1 MKFEG
6 SYTINAPRQKV
17 WEFLIDPNAIAKCL
31 PDLQRL
37 DIEGPDKFSA
47 LVKVGVGFIKG
58 DFKMRLQITEKQP
71 PSHATMTITGS
82 GASSSVDVLTTI
94 DLADKG
100 PATELKWTADV
111 KVGGLMAG
119 LGQRMM
125 GSATEKTVSDMFE
138 CVKKQ
143 LEA

>member
-6 SYTINAPRQKV
+6 SYIINAPRQKV

-94 DLADKG
+94 DLTDKG
-100 PATELKWTADV
+100 PATELKWAADV